1 MANTIKIKSSGLTG
15 NTPSSLEHGELAL
28 NYADGKIFYKNNSNS
43 IVQFGIESFALNDIN
58 NVTAPTPSSG
68 DFLKWNGSAWIN
80 DAIDLNTDTTG
91 SYVTSLVAGTNV
103 TLSNNSGEGAT
114 PTVSVSGALT
124 SVDSIS
130 TPDFIQFDTTYTPA
144 TLAAGKMQWDPDY
157 GTLQLGLIGGNTNLQ
172 IGQEMLVYI
181 YNDTTEATSLTTGEL
196 VFINGVQG
204 DKPTVR
210 RASTSNSIDPS
221 KPIGMV
227 TETIPYHQYGFI
239 CISGAVHGINTSAYT
254 AGDIVWLSATAGQFT
269 KTQPSPPT
277 DNVFIG
283 VILKSNP
290 ANGAVWIAPQN
301 GYKLNEIHDVSAASP
316 SSGDFLKYNGT
327 LWVNDPINLGTDT
340 VGDYVSSLV
349 AGSGI
354 TLSNNSGEGAT
365 PTVALTSNSIT
376 INGTSIA
383 LGTSGTV
390 TANAQTLTGTSL
402 NSTVV
407 GSSLTSVGNVTS
419 GTWSAGTI
427 AVSYGGTGVTTI
439 TANGVLYGNGTG
451 AIANTGAGTS
461 GQVLTA
467 GTGGVPT
474 WTANTGTGNVV
485 RATSP
490 SITTSI
496 TTANTSFDLI
506 NTTAT
511 TLNIGGGASTS
522 VNIGNASGIV
532 NINATKLSINNSNG
546 AEGGELFL
554 AQPASNTTLAGG
566 ITIDAFQDRL
576 RFFEQGGGARG
587 YFLDLTLGANGA
599 TTAILYNTFTSP
611 SFVTSITTSSSTF
624 SLVNTT
630 ATTVNFAGAATTLNM
645 GVTGGTTTISG
656 AVSVGTTLTT
666 GGFVKSSG
674 RFDAD
679 DSLSF
684 WIARNNGGTVLFRAS
699 TASTVYA
706 DTITGRAV
714 QINSAGTMGTTT
726 STIRNKKDISDYIF
740 DTEAVLAIKPVR
752 FKYKDE
758 MFSSEEDADKNWQYG
773 FIAEQAY
780 DAGLSE
786 MLGFDDEGLPDY
798 FSYERMCVAQQQ
810 VIRELW
816 EKVKTLEEQ
825 VGLAT

>member
-1 MANTIKIKSSGLTG
+1 MANTIRIKSSGLTG

-28 NYADGKIFYKNNSNS
+28 NYADGKMFYKNNSNS

-80 DAIDLNTDTTG
+80 DAID
-91 SYVTSLVAGTNV
+91 
-103 TLSNNSGEGAT
+103 
-114 PTVSVSGALT
+114 
-124 SVDSIS
+124 
-130 TPDFIQFDTTYTPA
+130 
-144 TLAAGKMQWDPDY
+144 
-157 GTLQLGLIGGNTNLQ
+157 
-172 IGQEMLVYI
+172 
-181 YNDTTEATSLTTGEL
+181 
-196 VFINGVQG
+196 
-204 DKPTVR
+204 
-210 RASTSNSIDPS
+210 
-221 KPIGMV
+221 
-227 TETIPYHQYGFI
+227 
-239 CISGAVHGINTSAYT
+239 
-254 AGDIVWLSATAGQFT
+254 
-269 KTQPSPPT
+269 
-277 DNVFIG
+277 
-283 VILKSNP
+283 
-290 ANGAVWIAPQN
+290 
-301 GYKLNEIHDVSAASP
+301 
-316 SSGDFLKYNGT
+316 
-327 LWVNDPINLGTDT
+327 LGTDT

-427 AVSYGGTGVTTI
+427 AVSSGGTGVTTI

-451 AIANTGAGTS
+451 AIANTGAGTA

-522 VNIGNASGIV
+522 VNIGNASGVV
-532 NINATKLSINNSNG
+532 NINANKLSINNSNG

-566 ITIDAFQDRL
+566 ITIDVFQDRL

-587 YFLDLTLGANGA
+587 YFLDLTSGANGA
-599 TTAILYNTFTSP
+599 TTAILYNGFTGP
-611 SFVTSITTSSSTF
+611 FFTTSITTGSTTF
-624 SLVNTT
+624 ALLNTT
-630 ATTVNFAGAATTLNM
+630 ATTINFGGAATTINM
-645 GVTGGTTTISG
+645 GATGAITNITGSVTSTGSITAGGLIKTN
-656 AVSVGTTLTT
+656 
-666 GGFVKSSG
+666 G

-679 DSLSF
+679 DSLGF
-684 WIARNNGGTVLFRAS
+684 WVARDNDGTVLFRAD
-699 TASTVYA
+699 TTDTVHN
-706 DTITGRAV
+706 DVITGRAV
-714 QINSAGTMGTTT
+714 IINAAGTLGTAT
-726 STIRNKKDISDYIF
+726 SSIRRKTDVSNYLF
-740 DTEAVLAIKPVR
+740 DTSAVLELQPVK
-752 FKYKDE
+752 FKYKEEYD
-758 MFSSEEDADKNWQYG
+758 SEGNQQDWQYG
-773 FIAEQAY
+773 FIAEQAQEI
-780 DAGLSE
+780 GLTE
-786 MLGFDDEGLPDY
+786 LVGFNENGLPDY
-798 FSYERMCVAQQQ
+798 FAYERLCVAQQQ

-816 EKVKTLEEQ
+816 AKVEALEEQ

>member
-1 MANTIKIKSSGLTG
+1 MANTIKIKSSGLAS
-15 NTPSSLEHGELAL
+15 NVPSSLEYGELAL
-28 NYADGKIFYKNNSNS
+28 NYADGKIFYKNSSNVIKNITDTYVGTTS
-43 IVQFGIESFALNDIN
+43 VITLG
-58 NVTAPTPSSG
+58 NVTTGTWSANTIQIAYGGTGANSAADARTSLG
-68 DFLKWNGSAWIN
+68 LAIGSNVQAYS
-80 DAIDLNTDTTG
+80 ATLNTVSNGTYTG
-91 SYVTSLVAGTNV
+91 STSIT
-103 TLSNNSGEGAT
+103 
-114 PTVSVSGALT
+114 TV
-124 SVDSIS
+124 
-130 TPDFIQFDTTYTPA
+130 
-144 TLAAGKMQWDPDY
+144 
-157 GTLQLGLIGGNTNLQ
+157 GTL
-172 IGQEMLVYI
+172 
-181 YNDTTEATSLTTGEL
+181 
-196 VFINGVQG
+196 
-204 DKPTVR
+204 
-210 RASTSNSIDPS
+210 
-221 KPIGMV
+221 
-227 TETIPYHQYGFI
+227 
-239 CISGAVHGINTSAYT
+239 
-254 AGDIVWLSATAGQFT
+254 
-269 KTQPSPPT
+269 
-277 DNVFIG
+277 
-283 VILKSNP
+283 
-290 ANGAVWIAPQN
+290 
-301 GYKLNEIHDVSAASP
+301 
-316 SSGDFLKYNGT
+316 
-327 LWVNDPINLGTDT
+327 
-340 VGDYVSSLV
+340 
-349 AGSGI
+349 
-354 TLSNNSGEGAT
+354 
-365 PTVALTSNSIT
+365 
-376 INGTSIA
+376 
-383 LGTSGTV
+383 
-390 TANAQTLTGTSL
+390 
-402 NSTVV
+402 
-407 GSSLTSVGNVTS
+407 TS
-419 GTWSAGTI
+419 GTWSATEI
-427 AVSYGGTGVTTI
+427 AANKGGTGQTSYATGDILYATSSTVLGKLAVGSANTVLTSSGSIPQWSSSLTLAGDIAVNGGDITTTVTTF
-439 TANGVLYGNGTG
+439 NL
-451 AIANTGAGTS
+451 
-461 GQVLTA
+461 L
-467 GTGGVPT
+467 
-474 WTANTGTGNVV
+474 
-485 RATSP
+485 
-490 SITTSI
+490 
-496 TTANTSFDLI
+496 

-511 TLNIGGGASTS
+511 TLNIGGGATTS
-522 VNIGNASGIV
+522 VNIGNTSGIV
-532 NINATKLSINNSNG
+532 NINASKLSINYSSG
-546 AEGGELFL
+546 SEGGELFL

-587 YFLDLTLGANGA
+587 YFLDLTSAANGA

-699 TASTVYA
+699 TGSTVYA

-758 MFSSEEDADKNWQYG
+758 MFSSEEDANKNWQYG